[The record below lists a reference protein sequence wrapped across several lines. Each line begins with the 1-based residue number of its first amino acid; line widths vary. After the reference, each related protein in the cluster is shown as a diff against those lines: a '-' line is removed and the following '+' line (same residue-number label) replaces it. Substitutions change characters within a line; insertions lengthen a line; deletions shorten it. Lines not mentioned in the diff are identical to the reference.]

1 VKQALEIVYSTLR
14 ALLMFEIHNIPT
26 VIGCSADQ
34 ETEIVNSAEQA
45 AEIVYSAEEVL
56 RINS

>member
-1 VKQALEIVYSTLR
+1 MYSALQ
-14 ALLMFEIHNIPT
+14 LLVMFEIHNIPT

-34 ETEIVNSAEQA
+34 VTEIVNSAEQA
-45 AEIVYSAEEVL
+45 AEIVNSAEEVL